1 MMRRACCLL
10 LLAAAAVAGT
20 VSYTYDDAGRLVK
33 VDYGDGRSISYT
45 YDNGGNLLR
54 REVTAPAPPSDTSQT
69 AAKKP
74 QGAPAAAR
82 KPASGG
88 ARK

>member
-1 MMRRACCLL
+1 MRRACYLL
-10 LLAAAAVAGT
+10 LLAAAALAGT

-54 REVTAPAPPSDTSQT
+54 REVTAPAPPADTGQT

-74 QGAPAAAR
+74 GAPSAKAR
-82 KPASGG
+82 KPAADG